1 MEIKKTTFLLNI
13 LKFVLGGIGVLGC
26 ILVVNGPNTNAG
38 SQAVE
43 EFRES
48 FEMSFTMLYTIII
61 ILSSVGIILFFFAYH
76 FIIQPKKT
84 ALSIMGILLSFIT
97 YIVFYLIGTSDTSN
111 SLHLKNEVSN
121 GVVAATTAG
130 IYTTFVAVIVAML
143 AIFLLPIYNRFKK

>member
-1 MEIKKTTFLLNI
+1 MDVKKTALLLNI
-13 LKFVLGGIGVLGC
+13 LKFVLGGIGVLAC

-38 SQAVE
+38 SQVVE

-61 ILSSVGIILFFFAYH
+61 ILASVAIILFFFAFH
-76 FIIQPKKT
+76 FVLQPKKT
-84 ALSIMGILLSFIT
+84 AISIMGILLSFVT
-97 YIVFYLIGTSDTSN
+97 YVFFYLIGTSDTSS
-111 SLHLKNEVSN
+111 SLQLKNEVTN
-121 GVVAATTAG
+121 GVVVATTAG